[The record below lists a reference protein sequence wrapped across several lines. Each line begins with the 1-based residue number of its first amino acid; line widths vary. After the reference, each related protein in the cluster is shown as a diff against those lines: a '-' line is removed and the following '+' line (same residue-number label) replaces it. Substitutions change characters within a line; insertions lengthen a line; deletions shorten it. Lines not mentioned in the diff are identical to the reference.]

1 VARVAKIAALGADP
15 SRLTGEGLNG
25 TMRRERA
32 ISARVEASMF
42 GMGPMELGIIL
53 VIVVVLFGARRLPEI
68 GAGFGKAIKNFKA
81 GVTGEDEI
89 DVTPNKDKDK
99 VDPGDQTDSSSST

>member
-1 VARVAKIAALGADP
+1 
-15 SRLTGEGLNG
+15 LTDTRPDG
-25 TMRRERA
+25 TIRSDRAGKERA
-32 ISARVEASMF
+32 ETQVF

-81 GVTGEDEI
+81 GISGEDEI
-89 DVTPNKDKDK
+89 DVTPDKEK
-99 VDPGDQTDSSSST
+99 VDQGEKSD

>member
-1 VARVAKIAALGADP
+1 
-15 SRLTGEGLNG
+15 
-25 TMRRERA
+25 
-32 ISARVEASMF
+32 MF

-81 GVTGEDEI
+81 GISGDDEI
-89 DVTPNKDKDK
+89 DVTPKEEE
-99 VDPGDQTDSSSST
+99 VDQGKKSDSSSN

>member
-1 VARVAKIAALGADP
+1 
-15 SRLTGEGLNG
+15 LTEQRPNG
-25 TMRRERA
+25 TIRLDRA
-32 ISARVEASMF
+32 ILVRREASMF

-81 GVTGEDEI
+81 GISGEDEI
-89 DVTPNKDKDK
+89 DVSPEKGK
-99 VDPGDQTDSSSST
+99 VDQGEKSDSSSN

>member
-1 VARVAKIAALGADP
+1 LTRQRPGGTI
-15 SRLTGEGLNG
+15 RLD
-25 TMRRERA
+25 RA
-32 ISARVEASMF
+32 IPARTEASMF

-81 GVTGEDEI
+81 GISGDDEI
-89 DVTPNKDKDK
+89 DVTPEKEK
-99 VDPGDQTDSSSST
+99 VDQGNKSDSSST

>member
-1 VARVAKIAALGADP
+1 
-15 SRLTGEGLNG
+15 
-25 TMRRERA
+25 
-32 ISARVEASMF
+32 MF

-89 DVTPNKDKDK
+89 DVTPNKDK

>member
-1 VARVAKIAALGADP
+1 
-15 SRLTGEGLNG
+15 
-25 TMRRERA
+25 
-32 ISARVEASMF
+32 MF

-81 GVTGEDEI
+81 GISGDDEV
-89 DVTPNKDKDK
+89 DVTPEKEKVEQGDKSD
-99 VDPGDQTDSSSST
+99 DSAA

>member
-1 VARVAKIAALGADP
+1 LT
-15 SRLTGEGLNG
+15 RLRPNG
-25 TMRRERA
+25 TIRTDRA
-32 ISARVEASMF
+32 IPARMEVPMF

-81 GVTGEDEI
+81 GISGDDEI
-89 DVTPNKDKDK
+89 DVTPEKEK
-99 VDPGDQTDSSSST
+99 VDQGEKSDTSST